1 MNLIG
6 GRIARGSSLRFGWV
20 KVHVG
25 VEGSE
30 WADAMAKA
38 GCRGSLLP
46 QISEGGVRAF
56 WKALRAGER
65 AQTGLGAGR
74 VVHWKRRGVLR
85 YTQLRV
91 GKGDVGQ
98 WRRTRGRGEYL
109 CRLCG
114 VEEETGNHLVLA
126 CGEVDGFHGWGWW
139 WWSCEEMDDRKRWR
153 YIEEVDGKQVV
164 RSRVEGF
171 FLNLDRVLGGWGKSP
186 LGGEGSSKFS
196 LCIFLCLPPY
206 YKKKKRKLPDA

>member
-56 WKALRAGER
+56 WKALRAG
-65 AQTGLGAGR
+65 R

-126 CGEVDGFHGWGWW
+126 CGEVDGFRGWGWRSW
-139 WWSCEEMDDRKRWR
+139 EEMDDRKRWQ

-164 RSRVEGF
+164 RDRVEGF
-171 FLNLDRVLGGWGKSP
+171 FLNLDMLGG
-186 LGGEGSSKFS
+186 GGVKAHVEERDFPSVF
-196 LCIFLCLPPY
+196 FFAP
-206 YKKKKRKLPDA
+206 